1 MRIGAKAAVHTA
13 AILEYPTA
21 EVLELAGASACLSV
35 WRIRLHRCYLIEG
48 NASNDLRVK
57 RITLRHL

>member
-1 MRIGAKAAVHTA
+1 MRIGANAAVHTA

-21 EVLELAGASACLSV
+21 KVLELAGASACLSV
-35 WRIRLHRCYLIEG
+35 WRIRIPRYLIEG